1 LFSVGFIRPE
11 NEINQDRLMS
21 RQDANAAFAVSSF
34 LYGGNAAYIDDLYA
48 RYEADPQAVDAQW
61 QSFFA
66 GLRDEAGDVAKNARG
81 PSWQRPD
88 WPPLERSDLIAALDG
103 GLVEAGAAVAAKV
116 KGAAQT
122 RGVDLASADVE
133 RATRDSVRALML
145 IRAYRARGHFYA
157 NLDPLGLEP
166 PKNEE
171 ELDPRSYGFG
181 EADLDRPIFVDGV
194 LGLQFGTIRQI
205 LAILRRT
212 YCQTLGVEFLHL
224 SNGAQKSWIQERIEG
239 PDKEITFTRE
249 GKRAILNKLVESEG
263 FEKFCDL
270 KFTGTKRFGL
280 DGAEAMIP
288 ALEQI
293 IKRGGALGVREIVI
307 GMPHRGRLNVLA
319 QVMAKP
325 HRAIFHE
332 FKGGSA
338 TPNEIE
344 GSGDVKYHLGASSDR
359 EFDNNSVHLSLT
371 ANPSHLEIVDP
382 VVLGKVRAKQDQ
394 RGATPEDRTMVMPLL
409 IHGDASFAGQG
420 VVAESFGLSGL
431 RGHRTGGSLHFIVNN
446 QIGFT
451 TNPRYSRSSPYP
463 SDVAK
468 MIEAPIFHVNGDDPE
483 AVVFAAKIATEFR
496 QKFQKPVV
504 IDMFCYRRHG
514 HNEGDEPSFTQP
526 LMYKAIAAHP
536 TALEIYG
543 TKLTGEGVVTSA
555 EVETMKADWRKHLDE
570 ELEAAQSYRANKA
583 DWLDGRWSGFKTA
596 GAADDPRRG
605 HTGVEIATL
614 KDLGQKITA
623 LPPGFHLHRTL
634 NRFLE
639 NRHKAIETGT
649 GIDWATGEALAFC
662 SLLRD
667 GHRVRLS
674 GQDSE
679 RGTFSQRHSVL
690 TDQETEERYTPFN
703 NLGDGQARFEVINSM
718 LSEEAV
724 LGFEYGY
731 SLAEPNA
738 LTLWEAQFGDFA
750 NGAQVLFDQ
759 FISSGERKWLR
770 MSGLVCLLPHGYEG
784 QGPEHSSARLER
796 FLQMCAEDN
805 MQVANCTTP
814 ANYFHILR
822 RQLKRDFR
830 KPLIL
835 MTPKSLLRHRRAVS
849 RLDEMGPDT
858 TFHRLLWDDAQL
870 LPDEKIKLLP
880 DDKVRRVVLCSGK
893 VYYDLYDE
901 REKRG
906 IDDVYLLRIE
916 QLYPFPT
923 KALMAELSRFRDAEI
938 VWCQEEPRNMGA
950 WVFVDIF
957 LQWVLNQIEAKHR
970 RPRYTGRPAS
980 ASTAVGQM
988 LQHLAQL
995 KQFLD
1000 DALK

>member
-1 LFSVGFIRPE
+1 
-11 NEINQDRLMS
+11 MS
-21 RQDANAAFAVSSF
+21 RQDANAAFALTSF
-34 LYGGNAAYIDDLYA
+34 LYGGNAAYIEDLYA
-48 RYEADPQAVDAQW
+48 RYETDPQALDSDW
-61 QSFFA
+61 QSFFRS
-66 GLRDEAGDVAKNARG
+66 LKDDPRDVEKSARG
-81 PSWQRPD
+81 PSWERPG
-88 WPPLERSDLIAALDG
+88 WPLPERNDLISALDG
-103 GLVEAGAAVAAKV
+103 DWTEVGKVLGAKMKAQ
-116 KGAAQT
+116 AQT
-122 RGVDLASADVE
+122 RGVDLSSADVE
-133 RATRDSVRALML
+133 RATRDSIRALML
-145 IRAYRARGHFYA
+145 IRAYRARGHFHA
-157 NLDPLGLEP
+157 KLDPLGLAAP
-166 PKNEE
+166 NNEE
-171 ELDPRSYGFG
+171 ELDPSTYGFA
-181 EADLDRPIFVDGV
+181 EADLDRPIFLDKV
-194 LGLQFGTIRQI
+194 LGLEFGTIRQI
-205 LAILRRT
+205 VGILRRT

-224 SNGAQKSWIQERIEG
+224 SNGAQKGWIQERIEG
-239 PDKEITFTRE
+239 PDKEISFTRE
-249 GKRAILNKLVESEG
+249 GKRAILNKLVEAEG

-280 DGAEAMIP
+280 DGGESMIP

-332 FKGGSA
+332 FKGGSS
-338 TPNEIE
+338 TPDAVE

-359 EFDNNSVHLSLT
+359 EFDNNRVHLSLT

-394 RGATPEDRTMVMPLL
+394 LGATPEDRTMVMPLL

-420 VVAESFGLSGL
+420 VVAECFGLSGL
-431 RGHRTGGSLHFIVNN
+431 RGHRTGGSVHYIVNN

-451 TNPRYSRSSPYP
+451 TDPRYSRSSPYP

-504 IDMFCYRRHG
+504 IDMFCYRRYG

-526 LMYKAIAAHP
+526 LMYKAIANHP
-536 TALEIYG
+536 TTLQIYSD
-543 TKLTGEGVVTSA
+543 KLVGEGVVTA
-555 EVETMKADWRKHLDE
+555 DEIEKMKADWRARLDA
-570 ELEAAQSYRANKA
+570 ELEAAQGYRANKA
-583 DWLDGRWSGFKTA
+583 DWLDGRWSGFTTA
-596 GAADDPRRG
+596 GDADDPRRG
-605 HTGVEIATL
+605 KTGVEIATL
-614 KDLGQKITA
+614 KQIGEKITT
-623 LPPGFHLHRTL
+623 LPSGFQLHRTL
-634 NRFLE
+634 NRFFDS
-639 NRHKAIETGT
+639 RRKAIESGD
-649 GIDWATGEALAFC
+649 GIDWATAEALAFC
-662 SLLRD
+662 SLLLE

-690 TDQETEERYTPFN
+690 VDQETEQRYTPFN
-703 NLGDGQARFEVINSM
+703 NVREGQARFEVINSM

-738 LTLWEAQFGDFA
+738 LTMWEAQFGDFA
-750 NGAQVLFDQ
+750 NGAQVVFDQ

-796 FLQMCAEDN
+796 YLQMCAEDN

-835 MTPKSLLRHRRAVS
+835 MTPKSLLRHKRAVS
-849 RLDEMGPDT
+849 KLDDMGPGT
-858 TFHRLLWDDAQL
+858 SFHRLLWDDAQI
-870 LPDEKIKLLP
+870 LPDEKIKLVA
-880 DDKVRRVVLCSGK
+880 DAKIRRVVICSGK

-906 IDDVYLLRIE
+906 IDDIYLLRIE

-923 KALMAELSRFRDAEI
+923 KALMTELARFKEAEI

-957 LQWVLNQIEAKHR
+957 LEWVLNQIGAKHR
-970 RPRYTGRPAS
+970 RARYAGRPAS

-988 LQHLAQL
+988 SQHLAQL
-995 KQFLD
+995 KQFLE
-1000 DALK
+1000 DALG